1 MRTFSP
7 TILRNA
13 GLMLAVTLLAGGC
26 SRKHEEYKP
35 PAPPIKAMKPAPATP
50 IAVKKIELGQTGWD
64 PAWDKMIEEAIPA
77 SMLSSR
83 VPHDVRRFCPRFYS
97 MGNADKR
104 AFWAYFFQAMAG
116 AEASLDPT
124 TRVRH
129 TEPEVAVKD
138 EVTGR
143 LVRSQ
148 GLLQLTYE
156 DQRRYGCDFDW
167 KADKRL
173 TPDDP
178 EKTILQPK
186 NNLECGVK
194 ILAKQIIG
202 MHKPLF
208 SRSGYWSTLRPGN
221 SDYRMFAKQMTNP
234 PAACELQAKSTP
246 KRSTQKLVATR

>member
-1 MRTFSP
+1 MVTSSP
-7 TILRNA
+7 TILRIA
-13 GLMLAVTLLAGGC
+13 GLAAVVTLMTVGC
-26 SRKHEEYKP
+26 RKREEHKT

-50 IAVKKIELGQTGWD
+50 IAVKKIELGQSSWD
-64 PAWDKMIEEAIPA
+64 PAWDKIIEEALPA
-77 SMLSSR
+77 SMLSSQ
-83 VPHDVRRFCPRFYS
+83 VPRDVRRFCPRFYT

-143 LVRSQ
+143 LIRSQ

-156 DQRRYGCDFDW
+156 DQKRYGCDFDW
-167 KADKRL
+167 DVDKRL
-173 TPDDP
+173 RPDDP
-178 EKTILQPK
+178 AKTILQPK

-194 ILAKQIIG
+194 ILAKQIID

-208 SRSGYWSTLRPGN
+208 SRSGYWSTLHAGTP
-221 SDYRMFAKQMTNP
+221 DYRMFAKQMTNP
-234 PAACELQAKSTP
+234 PAACEPQARSVH
-246 KRSTQKLVATR
+246 KRNTRKIVATR